1 MNASLYYGKGDG
13 HADTVVVVGSGSRED
28 ALVASLT
35 KSERV
40 QKVILCPPNED
51 DPSLIPL
58 IDGATFYISGSGE
71 PLCAGFWD
79 EVNAAGKKGLGPSRD
94 AAKLEGSK
102 MYAKHLMVKNDIP
115 TPNALNFG
123 KASEILPSAK
133 EKLNDLVI
141 KKNSLAEGRG
151 VWLPRDKDYDE
162 LVSALSEE
170 EILIEERLEGE
181 EVSLLAFCDGSTVVL
196 MPQAKDYKRR
206 FDGDKGPNT
215 EGMGA
220 YAPASVLTEKELDI
234 AHRWMET
241 LVRETSYKGILYAGL
256 MKTSDGVKVL
266 EFNCRFGDP
275 EAQALIPLLNT
286 DLYEILLACEAGTLD
301 ALKIEWKSD
310 LKSVAIVLVDSAYP
324 HQPPAGTPAI
334 PVDLSRVRHSKIYK
348 GTIYPNQDTGRWETH
363 GGRVMSFVG
372 LDTTFEDAKGRA
384 LDDVLSVISTS
395 PGHLSSR
402 TDIGPREDCDD

>member
-1 MNASLYYGKGDG
+1 MKASLFYGNGDG
-13 HADTVVVVGSGSRED
+13 HADTVVVVGSGARED

-35 KSERV
+35 QSERV
-40 QKVILCPPNED
+40 QKVILCPPNEN

-58 IDGATFYISGSGE
+58 IDGATFYISGPE
-71 PLCAGFWD
+71 APLCAGFWD

-102 MYAKHLMVKNDIP
+102 MYAKHLMVKHGIP

-123 KASEILPSAK
+123 KASEILPSAR
-133 EKLNDLVI
+133 EKLESVVV
-141 KKNSLAEGRG
+141 KKNGLAGGKG
-151 VWLPRDKDYDE
+151 VWLPREEDYDE
-162 LVSALSEE
+162 LVATLGDED
-170 EILIEERLEGE
+170 ILIEERFKGE
-181 EVSLLAFCDGSTVVL
+181 EVSLLAFCDGSTVAL

-215 EGMGA
+215 GGMGA
-220 YAPASVLTEKELDI
+220 YAPASVLSDEEVETV
-234 AHRWMET
+234 RGWMET
-241 LVRETSYKGILYAGL
+241 LVRETSFKGILYTGL
-256 MKTSDGVKVL
+256 MKTSEGVKVL

-275 EAQALIPLLNT
+275 EAQALLPLLDT
-286 DLYEILLACEAGTLD
+286 DLYEILLACEAGTLNT
-301 ALKIEWKSD
+301 LTIEWKDD
-310 LKSVAIVLVDSAYP
+310 LKAVVIVLVEGSYP
-324 HQPPAGTPAI
+324 QKPPADAPAV

-348 GTIYPNQDTGRWETH
+348 GTVYPNQETGRWETR

-395 PGHLSSR
+395 SGHLSSR
-402 TDIGPREDCDD
+402 TDIGPK